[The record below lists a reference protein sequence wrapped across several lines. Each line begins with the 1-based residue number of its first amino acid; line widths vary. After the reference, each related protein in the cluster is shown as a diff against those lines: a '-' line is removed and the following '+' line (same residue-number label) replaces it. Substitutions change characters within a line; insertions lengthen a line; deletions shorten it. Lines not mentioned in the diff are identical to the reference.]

1 MEVRSLLNI
10 NPSSILVRYNVKKE
24 KEMTPEDAAEELY
37 PKDKLIYPIAKA
49 IFEGEEDDV
58 VEGLQAAIKAGKDPI
73 GLIDNALMVGMGVV
87 TRLYDEGIIFL
98 PNVMMS
104 ADAMLNGID
113 FIKEKAGRSPEVKG
127 KIICHVAEG
136 DVHDIGKNIVVALLR
151 AGGYDVVDLGRDVPV
166 DEVVAA
172 VEKEKPLMLTGT
184 ALMTTTMYAF
194 KEVND
199 KLLEKGYR
207 IPFACG
213 GGAVNQDFVS
223 QYELGVY
230 GEEAADAPKMAD
242 FIKKNGDNIV
252 KLREKFHR
260 H

>member
-1 MEVRSLLNI
+1 MIEIDPNA
-10 NPSSILVRYNVKKE
+10 ILVRYNVKME
-24 KEMTPEDAAEELY
+24 KQMTPEDAAEELY
-37 PKDKLIYPIAKA
+37 PKDELVYPIAKA

-58 VEGLQAAIKAGKDPI
+58 VEGLEKAISSGKDPI
-73 GLIDNALMVGMGVV
+73 SLIDSALMVGMGVV
-87 TRLYDEGIIFL
+87 TRLYDEGVIFL

-104 ADAMLNGID
+104 ADAMLEGID
-113 FIKEKAGRSPEVKG
+113 HIKKKGGKAPTVKG
-127 KIICHVAEG
+127 KVVCHVAEG
-136 DVHDIGKNIVVALLR
+136 DVHDIGKNIVAALLR
-151 AGGYDVVDLGRDVPV
+151 ANGYDVVDLGRDVPV
-166 DEVVAA
+166 DEVIEA
-172 VEKEKPLMLTGT
+172 VTKEKPLLLTGT

-194 KEVND
+194 KEIND

-230 GEEAADAPKMAD
+230 GEEAADAPKIAD
-242 FIKKNGDNIV
+242 FVKANGDNIV
-252 KLREKFHR
+252 QLREKFHK